1 MEKPALESEVDNILL
16 HQPSLS
22 EPDVATVA
30 CDYDESKFDVSSLDQ
45 PTEQTQ
51 LRADPEAPPPS
62 DQDPQQRNV
71 DDLQLVAQLGTSLAP
86 MIQTIAVDESG
97 VNGLDAPQ
105 PRDDFEAQAHV
116 EPGNGVEES
125 VEPREEPI
133 AQPEATGPDP
143 DPEVPDVPPEEP
155 QQSLLGPQQQ
165 AAAAL
170 EELAE
175 NHAPQHQH
183 IQNGDSSDQV
193 HDPHA
198 PAEGQDVQMED
209 ATNLTEQGN
218 MHEHVLPMTPHH
230 HHEGAPHQ
238 MPPHQHQGIPLDNH
252 HDHHHMNGQMNQQQ
266 IMAQSHPHQP
276 HIQSPMQPPY
286 VDGPQ
291 QSQMHMPAQ
300 LQMYAGSPDNGVPP
314 RKRSKVSRACDECRR
329 KKVKCDAISE
339 TGETAC
345 SNCRRSQIRCDFSRI
360 PQKRGPS
367 KGYIKELADRINS
380 IEGKLGNQGLT
391 ASDILDFAGGPR
403 RESSEHQSPSA
414 PLNDNAK
421 RPFSSISTDPFS
433 TPVPNKPPATNWSSE
448 PRPLQPYPPPTTTAE
463 GQGQKYA
470 YSANRLV
477 PPLAPAPPPPE
488 PPLMAPGPLPV
499 SAPPTSDGIPGAIQQ
514 PDKLNVREIDDN
526 VFHGYLTIVHPTFP
540 FLASV
545 KTVVQSTLAR
555 CPPLLREA
563 FLEAITST
571 MQSFNAMPEG
581 VAAGDARR
589 AARLLV
595 QWKMESTHD
604 TANDDN
610 QYTAKLVH
618 LQVLLLLAIEAEN
631 HGVAALDGQH
641 GGSSQ
646 AAFLAHAVAV
656 SYDMGLRT
664 AQMDD
669 FSQPDPDPESHYM
682 VSLRAWWS
690 LVALDRF
697 NAAGTARPLL
707 IPQNCI
713 HATCALKIL
722 LGDAGFHFIGL
733 CHILGNYVET
743 FISSP
748 SGLGITVPY
757 SNAPPINAS
766 AVSLGMDMW
775 KLNFP
780 ATIITPKSHPVL
792 HFAYWHCR
800 LLTCLLTP
808 SSTSTELLWAAVGLV
823 QQLSSNHLALSPL
836 NHHVNG
842 LAGLCLAELSRVSQT
857 REDAIELIAN
867 DLMAG
872 SMAPSTWDNIIRAK
886 VSSMDD
892 TVGNPES
899 VTQSGDAA
907 AVAPSNAA
915 GATASQGLKH
925 LADLAAASTDLAEA
939 NNTSATDEPDP
950 NARDE
955 ALQHLMR
962 RLQGARNYE
971 DLGFDPRPML
981 RKGYLYAL
989 QV

>member
-16 HQPSLS
+16 HQSSLP

-30 CDYDESKFDVSSLDQ
+30 CDYDEPKFDVSSLDQ
-45 PTEQTQ
+45 STEQQTQ
-51 LRADPEAPPPS
+51 LRADPEAPSAP
-62 DQDPQQRNV
+62 DQDSQQRNV

-86 MIQTIAVDESG
+86 MIQTIAADESG
-97 VNGLDAPQ
+97 VTGLDVPQ
-105 PRDDFEAQAHV
+105 SRDDFEPQTHV
-116 EPGNGVEES
+116 EPGDGVEEG
-125 VEPREEPI
+125 VAPREESIVP
-133 AQPEATGPDP
+133 PEAPAP
-143 DPEVPDVPPEEP
+143 DPEVPEAPPEEP
-155 QQSLLGPQQQ
+155 QQPLLGPQQQ

-198 PAEGQDVQMED
+198 PTEGQDVQMED
-209 ATNLTEQGN
+209 ANTLNEQGN
-218 MHEHVLPMTPHH
+218 LHEHVLPMTPHQ
-230 HHEGAPHQ
+230 HEGPPHQ
-238 MPPHQHQGIPLDNH
+238 MPAHPHQGLPMDNH
-252 HDHHHMNGQMNQQQ
+252 HEHHMNGQMNQQQ
-266 IMAQSHPHQP
+266 IMAQPHPHQP
-276 HIQSPMQPPY
+276 HIQSPMHPPY

-300 LQMYAGSPDNGVPP
+300 MQMYAGSPDNGVPP

-391 ASDILDFAGGPR
+391 ASDILDFAGGQR

-414 PLNDNAK
+414 PLNDNSK

-433 TPVPNKPPATNWSSE
+433 TPVPNKAPAATTWSSE

-470 YSANRLV
+470 YSANRLA

-488 PPLMAPGPLPV
+488 PPLLAPGPLPV
-499 SAPPTSDGIPGAIQQ
+499 SASTGSDGIPAAIQQ
-514 PDKLNVREIDDN
+514 PEKLSVREIDDN
-526 VFHGYLTIVHPTFP
+526 VFHGRYLTIVHPTFP

-595 QWKMESTHD
+595 QWKMESAHD
-604 TANDDN
+604 TLGDEDR
-610 QYTAKLVH
+610 YTAKLVH

-722 LGDAGFHFIGL
+722 LGDAGFYFIGL

-748 SGLGITVPY
+748 SGLNSAVSY
-757 SNAPPINAS
+757 SDAPPINAS

-780 ATIITPKSHPVL
+780 ASIITPKSHPVL

-800 LLTCLLTP
+800 LITCLLTP
-808 SSTSTELLWAAVGLV
+808 SSTSTELLWAATGLV
-823 QQLSSNHLALSPL
+823 QQLCSNHLALSPL

-857 REDAIELIAN
+857 REDAIELIAT

-872 SMAPSTWDNIIRAK
+872 SMAPSTWDNMIRAK
-886 VSSMDD
+886 VSSMGD
-892 TVGNPES
+892 TVGNQDS
-899 VTQSGDAA
+899 VTQAGDGTAA
-907 AVAPSNAA
+907 APTTAA

-939 NNTSATDEPDP
+939 NNTGAGGEPDS

-955 ALQHLMR
+955 ALLHLMR